1 MLRRG
6 FTAALLTAPIACAT
20 AGRRRRSYLERRA
33 AHVTKLHKHGPSPG
47 KWRPQPVPAGVTEL
61 RYEASGRSLLAWFA
75 APQVPDR
82 APALIYFHG
91 EFSFA
96 AWDFLQVRPFLEAGY
111 CVMTPT
117 LRGENGD
124 SGDFELLYGEVEDAR
139 AAVRWLAARP
149 EVDASRIYTLGHSV
163 GGGLSAL
170 LALQADLPVVCTA
183 SIGGIYTPAT
193 FSKWARDAD
202 TRDLVRFDPEDR
214 DEVELRVMGPHLAEL
229 KRPHR
234 AYVGAGDG
242 GILDNARA
250 LAQRAPVVHAQYTL
264 TEVPGDHAGSLASGI
279 SAYLRD
285 LARLAEAPNPPQP
298 PQPPRPGDAS

>member
-1 MLRRG
+1 MLRRS

-20 AGRRRRSYLERRA
+20 AGLRSRSYLERRA
-33 AHVTKLHKHGPSPG
+33 AHVTKLHKRGPSPG

-61 RYEASGRSLLAWFA
+61 RYESSGRPLLTWFA
-75 APQVPDR
+75 APQVPVGTR
-82 APALIYFHG
+82 APALVYFHG

-96 AWDFLQVRPFLEAGY
+96 AWDFRQVQPFLAAGY

-117 LRGENGD
+117 LRGENGNA
-124 SGDFELLYGEVEDAR
+124 GDFELLHGELEDAC

-170 LALQADLPVVCTA
+170 LALQPELPVACTA

-193 FSKWARDAD
+193 FARWARDAD

-214 DEVELRVMGPHLAEL
+214 DEAELRVMGPHLAEL
-229 KRPHR
+229 RRPHR
-234 AYVGAGDG
+234 AYVGNGDTS
-242 GILDNARA
+242 ILAKAQA
-250 LAQRAPVVHAQYTL
+250 LAVRAPALRAPFTL
-264 TEVPGDHAGSLASGI
+264 TQVPGDHAGSLGPAI
-279 SAYLRD
+279 AAYLED
-285 LARLAEAPNPPQP
+285 LRRLTETPT
-298 PQPPRPGDAS
+298 PPRPGDDGRDG

>member
-1 MLRRG
+1 MLRRS

-20 AGRRRRSYLERRA
+20 AGRRQRSYLERRA
-33 AHVTKLHKHGPSPG
+33 SHVTRLHKRGPSPG

-61 RYEASGRSLLAWFA
+61 RYVSSGRQLLAWFA
-75 APQVPDR
+75 APPVAVGTR

-96 AWDFLQVRPFLEAGY
+96 AWDFRQVRPFLDAGY

-117 LRGENGD
+117 LRGENGNP
-124 SGDFELLYGEVEDAR
+124 GDFELLYAEVEDAC

-149 EVDASRIYTLGHSV
+149 EVDAARIYTLGHSV

-170 LALQADLPVVCTA
+170 LALQADLPVACTA
-183 SIGGIYTPAT
+183 SVGGIYTPAT
-193 FSKWARDAD
+193 FARWAGDAD
-202 TRDLVRFDPEDR
+202 TRDLVRFDPEDH

-234 AYVGAGDG
+234 AYVGDADTS
-242 GILDNARA
+242 ILAKAQA
-250 LAQRAPVVHAQYTL
+250 LAGRAPTLRAPFTL
-264 TEVPGDHAGSLASGI
+264 TQVPGDHAGSLAPAI
-279 SAYLRD
+279 AAYLED
-285 LARLAEAPNPPQP
+285 LRRLTETPA
-298 PQPPRPGDAS
+298 PPRPVRT